1 MIVPKLRELAKE
13 AGAEVTAAVK
23 AVVATEIAKVAVEVV
38 VNAVEAAVETVV
50 ETVVAVVNAV
60 EMAKVAAEV
69 VVNAVEAVV
78 ETVVETVMV
87 LVAVAVDAPEPLLLM
102 RRARLSNRM
111 AVVVVDLV
119 VIDSKENNA
128 KMLTLW
134 IDKTEL
140 DVVAVVIASK
150 AVVAV
155 TGEAIRTLLLI
166 LMTRLRKK
174 LKIPLQPSKRRPSKL
189 PPLKK
194 AKRKKA
200 TLSMISLPKS
210 LPNRLVF

>member
-1 MIVPKLRELAKE
+1 MIVPKRRELAEE
-13 AGAEVTAAVK
+13 ARAEVTAAVK
-23 AVVATEIAKVAVEVV
+23 AVVATEIAKVA
-38 VNAVEAAVETVV
+38 
-50 ETVVAVVNAV
+50 
-60 EMAKVAAEV
+60 AEV
-69 VVNAVEAVV
+69 VVNAVEA
-78 ETVVETVMV
+78 VVETVMV

-102 RRARLSNRM
+102 RRVRLSNRK
-111 AVVVVDLV
+111 AVVVVDLA
-119 VIDSKENNA
+119 VIDTKEKHA

-140 DVVAVVIASK
+140 DVVVVVIASK

-155 TGEAIRTLLLI
+155 TGEAIRMLLLI
-166 LMTRLRKK
+166 LMTRQIRRKP
-174 LKIPLQPSKRRPSKL
+174 KIAPQPSKRRSSKL

>member
-13 AGAEVTAAVK
+13 ARAEVTAAVK

-38 VNAVEAAVETVV
+38 VNAVEAAVEIVV
-50 ETVVAVVNAV
+50 VVVNAV

-69 VVNAVEAVV
+69 VVNAVEA
-78 ETVVETVMV
+78 VVETVMV

-111 AVVVVDLV
+111 AVVVVDLA
-119 VIDSKENNA
+119 VIDSKEKHA

-174 LKIPLQPSKRRPSKL
+174 LKIPLQPSKRRSSKL